1 MAAYNNPNFL
11 SYSSEDQ
18 EYKMVPTGGWH
29 ELESSK
35 SLHYELHVKEGKYYY
50 FGPNRWSTK
59 VATLPK
65 PMMMS
70 IVTWQIRINI
80 KLERGIFF

>member
-1 MAAYNNPNFL
+1 MDRYL
-11 SYSSEDQ
+11 ITQ
-18 EYKMVPTGGWH
+18 GWR

-35 SLHYELHVKEGKYYY
+35 SLHYELPVKEGKYYS

-65 PMMMS
+65 PMMRS
-70 IVTWQIRINI
+70 IVTWQIRIYI
-80 KLERGIFF
+80 KLERGIFFKFQKHYLKMEL